1 MTQSGSNA
9 AGFTLIEVAT
19 VCAIVGVLA
28 LLAYPNM
35 VRFKEQQQT
44 KAGAT
49 QMAGV
54 LDTARSRAINEATPY
69 LVYFNEQTVD
79 ANGHCGPAATI
90 VRDSDRSYTI
100 TAGDD
105 VQDVTLPEGTCEKV
119 KPYSEA
125 ESSTLGN
132 LLLPIEDLSTR
143 SLGLLG
149 LEGEDDG
156 DSEEDDDDSSGKGSG
171 GKGSGGKGS
180 GGKGSGEESTVSD
193 ARVADVV
200 VNGATFP
207 VDGATGRP
215 VIAFSERGIP
225 VDPSN
230 PTNWGSGAGAIY
242 MTDGRS
248 TVYAA
253 VVQPLGNV
261 QLRVFDNVKGQWR

>member
-1 MTQSGSNA
+1 MTESRTNA

-49 QMAGV
+49 QIAGV
-54 LDTARSRAINEATPY
+54 LDTARSRASHEATPY
-69 LVYFNEQTVD
+69 LVYFNERSVD
-79 ANGHCGPAATI
+79 ASGNCGPAATM
-90 VRDSDRSYTI
+90 VRDADRTYTV

-105 VQDVTLPEGTCEKV
+105 VHDVTLPKEACEKV
-119 KPYSEA
+119 KPYDESA
-125 ESSTLGN
+125 SSTLGE
-132 LLLPIEDLSTR
+132 LRLPLEDLSTR

-149 LEGEDDG
+149 LTEGEG
-156 DSEEDDDDSSGKGSG
+156 EAEGEEEDSSGSGSSGSG
-171 GKGSGGKGS
+171 SSGT
-180 GGKGSGEESTVSD
+180 GSGEESTVSTT
-193 ARVADVV
+193 RVADVV

-207 VDGATGRP
+207 IDDETGRP

-230 PTNWGSGAGAIY
+230 PTSWGSGAGAIY

-253 VVQPLGNV
+253 IVQPLGNV
-261 QLRVFDNVKGQWR
+261 QLRVFDSVRGEWR

>member
-1 MTQSGSNA
+1 MNKQRNTSS
-9 AGFTLIEVAT
+9 GFTLIEVVT
-19 VCAIVGVLA
+19 VCAVVGVLA

-35 VRFKEQQQT
+35 VRFQAQQQT

-54 LDTARSRAINEATPY
+54 LDEARSRATSEATPY
-69 LVYFNEQTVD
+69 LVYFN
-79 ANGHCGPAATI
+79 GPGGGGGGGGGCGPAATM
-90 VRDSDRSYTI
+90 VRDSDRTYSI

-105 VQDVTLPEGTCEKV
+105 VRDISLPEDSCKKV
-119 KPYSEA
+119 QQVGASTEA
-125 ESSTLGN
+125 SLPELK
-132 LLLPIEDLSTR
+132 LPIEDLSTR
-143 SLGLLG
+143 ALGALGLG
-149 LEGEDDG
+149 GVVGAGE
-156 DSEEDDDDSSGKGSG
+156 EEDDDGESSGSGSSGSG
-171 GKGSGGKGS
+171 SGK
-180 GGKGSGEESTVSD
+180 STVSET
-193 ARVADVV
+193 RVADVV

-207 VDGATGRP
+207 LDAESGRP

-242 MTDGRS
+242 MTDGRD

-261 QLRVFDNVKGQWR
+261 QLRVFDSAAGKWR